1 MASNIN
7 SNNINGAYPI
17 AGQDNDSQGFRDNF
31 TNIKNNLAS
40 AKLEIEEL
48 QGKAVLKAPLTGNPT
63 THNDLSGVALTGCN
77 LVSFTESKYDYPSPT
92 PQNVNIN
99 FALGDNQIV
108 ETNGP
113 MSITFSGWPTTPG
126 VYAKVRFLVNVK
138 AVTDT
143 LTFPAT
149 VTIGI
154 NKVSAYSTGPITM
167 GHYFFEFSTF
177 DNGNNIIVVPLVTP

>member
-48 QGKAVLKAPLTGNPT
+48 QSKSVLKLPLVGTPT
-63 THNDLSGVALTGCN
+63 TQNNFNGVALTGGV
-77 LVSFTESKYDYPSPT
+77 LVSFSESKYQFLSPT
-92 PQNVNIN
+92 PQNIEIN
-99 FALGDNQIV
+99 FANGDNQSV

-113 MSITFSGWPTTPG
+113 MSITFAGWPTTVN
-126 VYAKVRFLVNVK
+126 VYSKVRVLVKVN
-138 AVTDT
+138 ANTDT

-149 VTIGI
+149 LTIGTD
-154 NKVSAYSTGPITM
+154 KVAAYSTGPITV